1 MANRSFLPSIRKLY
15 TQTPLLCLVLM
26 IVGLLSGFAILQPK
40 ISSMYFPVVLSY
52 HLRSFLNQVQTT
64 NDINLKSYWKFR
76 EFYSPG
82 NFQLNPDVASVG
94 NTMTIN
100 SIDPDL
106 EQQPLTYYHSK
117 YLESTDYVVDKSWS
131 IPEAESGSE
140 IIFSDNNT
148 LFYRTRDN
156 VFRLIFIRDIDEM
169 EDVHGL
175 FDYTSQEKEL
185 LQDRLWFHQASIYSG
200 NGVAL

>member
-1 MANRSFLPSIRKLY
+1 
-15 TQTPLLCLVLM
+15 M